1 MKVIIKKTEIFLD
14 TQGFCDVH
22 DLTPQVSEF
31 VRKSGLKQGQ
41 VLVHVPGSTAGV
53 TTIEFEPGVLEDLC
67 RALEKIAPQGV
78 PYAHD
83 RAWGDGNG
91 FSHVRAA
98 LMKPSLVVP
107 VEDGRILLGTW
118 QQIVLLD
125 FDNRS
130 RRRRVILQVMG
141 E

>member
-1 MKVIIKKTEIFLD
+1 MFVQTTEFFIE
-14 TQGFCDVH
+14 TKGFCDVH
-22 DLTPQVSEF
+22 DLTPRVQEF
-31 VRKSGLKQGQ
+31 VKASGLKQGQ
-41 VLVHVPGSTAGV
+41 VVVHVPGSTAGV

-67 RALEKIAPQGV
+67 RALEKIAPEGI

-98 LMKPSLVVP
+98 LMKPSLTIP
-107 VEDGRILLGTW
+107 VAEGRILLGTW
-118 QQIVLLD
+118 QQVVLLD
-125 FDNRS
+125 FDNRARK
-130 RRRRVILQVMG
+130 RRIILQVMG

>member
-1 MKVIIKKTEIFLD
+1 MVRVKEIFLE
-14 TQGFCDVH
+14 TKGFCDVH
-22 DLTPQVSEF
+22 DLTPLLASF
-31 VRKSGLKQGQ
+31 VRETGLQDGQ
-41 VLVHVPGSTAGV
+41 AVVHVPGSTAGV

-67 RALEKIAPQGV
+67 RALERLAPQNI

-107 VEDGRILLGTW
+107 VVGGRLLLGTW
-118 QQIVLLD
+118 QQVVLLD

-130 RRRRVILQVMG
+130 RKRRVIFQVMG

>member
-1 MKVIIKKTEIFLD
+1 MIKTQEFFID
-14 TQGFCDVH
+14 TKGFCDVH
-22 DLTPQVSEF
+22 DLTPSLSAF
-31 VRKSGLKQGQ
+31 VRETGVKHGQ
-41 VLVHVPGSTAGV
+41 ALVHVPGSTAAV

-67 RALEKIAPQGV
+67 RALEKIAPEGI

-98 LMKPSLVVP
+98 LMKPSLTVP
-107 VEDGRILLGTW
+107 IADGRLLLGTW
-118 QQIVLLD
+118 QQVVLLD
-125 FDNRS
+125 FDNHS
-130 RRRRVILQVMG
+130 RKRRIIFQVWG